1 MPCAFQFFLSEKFD
15 FCTHV
20 LYRIF
25 EGILCDMRINI
36 QSRTDLGM
44 SHNCLNCL
52 VIGLDFKHPSTKRM
66 PQTMNGK
73 VWKQ

>member
-1 MPCAFQFFLSEKFD
+1 MPCVFQFFLSKKFD

-36 QSRTDLGM
+36 QSCTDLGV
-44 SHNCLNCL
+44 SHNCLDRL
-52 VIGLDFKHPSTKRM
+52 VIGLDLKHSRTERM
-66 PQTMNGK
+66 PQTMNGEM
-73 VWKQ
+73 WE

>member
-15 FCTHV
+15 FYTHV
-20 LYRIF
+20 SHRIF

-36 QSRTDLGM
+36 QSSTDLGV
-44 SHNCLNCL
+44 SHNCLDRL
-52 VIGLDFKHPSTKRM
+52 VIGLDFKHPRTKRM

-73 VWKQ
+73 VWKH

>member
-25 EGILCDMRINI
+25 EGVLCDMRINI
-36 QSRTDLGM
+36 QSCTDLCV
-44 SHNCLNCL
+44 SHNRLDRL
-52 VIGLDFKHPSTKRM
+52 VIGLDLKHPCTERM
-66 PQTMNGK
+66 PQTVNGK